1 MKEREEISLTGNTEH
16 EFTMMEAITEAH
28 RCLHCAKPLCRTGCP
43 INNDIPE
50 FIAAIGN
57 GNFGDAYDI
66 ISQRSSLPSI
76 CGRICP
82 KENQCEGACILN
94 RAKKPI
100 NIGQLERFASDFV
113 RETSKGKRVKPI
125 IKDQGKIAVIG
136 SGPAGI
142 SAAGDMAKAGYE
154 VTVFEENSE
163 PGGILMFGIPE
174 FRLAKRIVRGEIEK
188 LKALGV
194 QFTCNTRV
202 GKDITIDQLLDDGY
216 DAVFIGVGTSLPT
229 GLSIPG
235 MDKPGVIQATELL
248 DTVQHVVNG
257 EADESA
263 IPIRDGDTVIVIGAG
278 NVAMD
283 AARCSLRLTHGDVTV
298 VYRRGQ
304 INMAALPSEFEEAK
318 EEGVEFKF
326 YSAPM
331 EVVGDEKAEG
341 LRYETQKVL
350 EDATM
355 VPTGEFGIVPANK
368 IVIAIGHKPDRL
380 LGKAGNDVG
389 LNDSGYVITNEAPY
403 YGMTNRAGVFAAGD
417 VVHKPATVVL
427 AMREGKKAAEAMSL
441 YCQNKKTKE
450 S

>member
-142 SAAGDMAKAGYE
+142 SAAGAHHQFGY
-154 VTVFEENSE
+154 
-163 PGGILMFGIPE
+163 
-174 FRLAKRIVRGEIEK
+174 
-188 LKALGV
+188 
-194 QFTCNTRV
+194 
-202 GKDITIDQLLDDGY
+202 
-216 DAVFIGVGTSLPT
+216 
-229 GLSIPG
+229 
-235 MDKPGVIQATELL
+235 
-248 DTVQHVVNG
+248 
-257 EADESA
+257 
-263 IPIRDGDTVIVIGAG
+263 
-278 NVAMD
+278 
-283 AARCSLRLTHGDVTV
+283 
-298 VYRRGQ
+298 
-304 INMAALPSEFEEAK
+304 
-318 EEGVEFKF
+318 
-326 YSAPM
+326 
-331 EVVGDEKAEG
+331 
-341 LRYETQKVL
+341 
-350 EDATM
+350 
-355 VPTGEFGIVPANK
+355 
-368 IVIAIGHKPDRL
+368 
-380 LGKAGNDVG
+380 
-389 LNDSGYVITNEAPY
+389 
-403 YGMTNRAGVFAAGD
+403 
-417 VVHKPATVVL
+417 
-427 AMREGKKAAEAMSL
+427 
-441 YCQNKKTKE
+441 
-450 S
+450 